1 MKGRISIG
9 EFAAMY
15 AVIDQI
21 NNMLHNLF
29 YNTFSNMSKQLPL
42 MENYVRMMNFPED
55 EGIAVELPE
64 KCSISLHNVSF
75 RYPNQEK
82 NALDGVS
89 FDVAPGETVA
99 IVGENGSGKST
110 LMRLLTGMYK
120 PDEGEVMYGRYSTK
134 EINMSSVAR
143 NYSAV
148 FQNYAHYAIS
158 LRENLIVGDTDAV
171 PEEGKMTL
179 ACRRGGFEPTEEW
192 LPSGLDTIL
201 DRQFDGGVGLSG
213 GQVQRIAVAR
223 AFYREA
229 GSMILDEPTAA
240 IDPIEEARIYNR
252 FATLAKDKT
261 AFIVTHRLG
270 SVRLADRIIVMKDGR
285 VAETGTHE
293 SLMKKNGE
301 YRRMFD
307 SQSSWYKEA

>member
-1 MKGRISIG
+1 
-9 EFAAMY
+9 
-15 AVIDQI
+15 
-21 NNMLHNLF
+21 NC
-29 YNTFSNMSKQLPL
+29 
-42 MENYVRMMNFPED
+42 VRLMNFPED

-64 KCSISLHNVSF
+64 KCSISLHNVTF

-201 DRQFDGGVGLSG
+201 D
-213 GQVQRIAVAR
+213 
-223 AFYREA
+223 
-229 GSMILDEPTAA
+229 EPTAA

-270 SVRLADRIIVMKDGR
+270 SVRLADRLIVTKDGR
-285 VAETGTHE
+285 AAETGTHE
-293 SLMKKNGE
+293 RLKAKNGE
-301 YRRMFD
+301 YRRMFE